1 LPSKAPPLRLADL
14 EFLMSLH
21 YWNYPTDIFCGPSAL
36 QGLAERCT
44 LLGMRRPLLV
54 TDPGMLSL
62 EPLALLKAHLT
73 EADIT
78 FSVFSEVASN
88 PSMADVAQGVAAFKA
103 GKHDSLIAL
112 GGGSAMDAAKGI
124 SLATVDA
131 QGLQRFEWSRV
142 IAHYPTLAD
151 FPRLGLPPLIALPT
165 TAGTGSELGREAVL
179 TQSEEHIKRV
189 ISHPELLPSTVI
201 LDPLLTRGLPPTLT
215 AATGMDALTHHI
227 EAFCSPLYHPMS
239 SGVAVEGIR
248 LIQQHL
254 INAHA
259 NGQDMVAREGML
271 VASAMAAVAFQKGLG
286 GVHALA
292 HPLGAR
298 YHKHHGLLNA
308 ILLPYVLMA
317 NRETIAP
324 DIARL
329 ARYLELPQADFEGF
343 LDWVLDLRKR
353 LGIPHSLGEIGLDA
367 DAATW
372 VGEQALADISSSDTN
387 ACVLSADDY
396 SQIFRNAVEGVLQ
409 GVRP

>member
-1 LPSKAPPLRLADL
+1 
-14 EFLMSLH
+14 MSLH
-21 YWNYPTDIFCGPSAL
+21 YWNYPTDIFCGPGAL
-36 QGLAERCT
+36 DALAQRCT
-44 LLGMRRPLLV
+44 LLGMRNPLVV
-54 TDPGMLSL
+54 TDPGMLPL
-62 EPLALLKAHLT
+62 EPLALLKAHLVQ
-73 EADIT
+73 ADIP
-78 FSVFSEVASN
+78 FSVFSDVASN
-88 PSMADVAQGVAAFKA
+88 PSMEDVALGVAAFKA
-103 GKHDSLIAL
+103 GQHDSLIAL
-112 GGGSAMDAAKGI
+112 GGGSAMDVAKGV
-124 SLATVDA
+124 SLAAFDA
-131 QGLQRFEWSRV
+131 QGLERFEWSQV
-142 IAHYPTLAD
+142 IANYPTLAD
-151 FPRLGLPPLIALPT
+151 FPHLGLAPLIALPT

-179 TQSEEHIKRV
+179 TQSDEQVKRV
-189 ISHPELLPSTVI
+189 ISHPELLPATVI
-201 LDPLLTRGLPPTLT
+201 LDPILTRGLPPALT

-239 SGVAVEGIR
+239 SGVAVEGVR

-317 NRETIAP
+317 NRETIRP

-329 ARYLELPQADFEGF
+329 ARYLELPQPDFEGF
-343 LDWVLDLRKR
+343 LDWVLDLRMR
-353 LGIPHSLGEIGLDA
+353 LGIPHSLAEIGLDA

-387 ACVLSADDY
+387 ACALTAEDY
-396 SQIFRNAVEGVLQ
+396 SQIFINAVQGVLQ
-409 GVRP
+409 GAKP

>member
-1 LPSKAPPLRLADL
+1 MRLAGL
-14 EFLMSLH
+14 EFQMSSVH
-21 YWNYPTDIFCGPSAL
+21 YWNYPTDIFCGSGAL
-36 QGLAERCT
+36 GALAERCK
-44 LLGMRRPLLV
+44 LLGMHNPLLV
-54 TDPGMLSL
+54 TDPGMLAL

-73 EADIT
+73 QADIP
-78 FSVFSEVASN
+78 FAVFSDVASN
-88 PSMADVAQGVAAFKA
+88 PTMQDVALGVEAFKA

-124 SLATVDA
+124 GLAAVDV
-131 QGLQRFEWSRV
+131 QGLDRFEWSQV

-151 FPRLGLPPLIALPT
+151 FPHLDLPRLIALPT

-179 TQSEEHIKRV
+179 TRSEDSIKRV
-189 ISHPELLPSTVI
+189 ISHPELLPATVI
-201 LDPLLTRGLPPTLT
+201 LDPVLTRGLPAALT

-254 INAHA
+254 VNAHDD
-259 NGQDMVAREGML
+259 GQNMVAREGML

-308 ILLPYVLMA
+308 ILLPYVLLA
-317 NRETIAP
+317 NRDTIET
-324 DIARL
+324 DIGRL
-329 ARYLELPQADFEGF
+329 ARYLELPQPDFEGF
-343 LDWVLDLRKR
+343 LDWVLELRKR
-353 LGIPHSLGEIGLDA
+353 LGIPHSLSEIGLDA
-367 DAATW
+367 DDAAW

-387 ACVLSADDY
+387 ACVLDADDY
-396 SQIFRNAVEGVLQ
+396 SQIFRNAVHGVLQ
-409 GVRP
+409 GAKP